1 VPDWARFTPDHA
13 KTLRLLAADTGHTW
27 FVTLGRFTGT
37 DPDSDTGYDEPDIQ
51 AAMAD
56 PGQPAGAEI
65 SGDAADLD
73 CWLWHRP
80 SLGQLQRGGAPGI
93 LAGFEAAIGPGID

>member
-1 VPDWARFTPDHA
+1 
-13 KTLRLLAADTGHTW
+13 
-27 FVTLGRFTGT
+27 
-37 DPDSDTGYDEPDIQ
+37 
-51 AAMAD
+51 MAD

-80 SLGQLQRGGAPGI
+80 SLGHLQRSGDLGI
-93 LAGFEAAIGPGID
+93 LDDFEAAIGPGIN